1 MYAMESSP
9 SQSKEF
15 MEMKKS
21 TVKILTGIVSKE
33 NLWYQCLEDEPK
45 TLDTILFQNLDRI
58 LSEYKSNVDQK
69 RETMRS
75 IQRLQKEMQQ
85 LEEQV
90 QKTLQ
95 SDLTKSLL
103 YPPRISTT

>member
-1 MYAMESSP
+1 
-9 SQSKEF
+9 
-15 MEMKKS
+15 
-21 TVKILTGIVSKE
+21 VKILTGIVSKE